1 MFSRLCI
8 SLTLCAGVAAAQA
21 TPSPHTTTP
30 TAHTP
35 SKADS
40 AADAANAASPDPAFA
55 SINIRPA
62 NTDAQNRN
70 YGIQFMASGGLTFSS
85 MPLKSLVT
93 FAYGDGRE
101 MQLVDGGPKW
111 ADSDQFDIHAQLDKS
126 DMPAWEK
133 LPGPQRMEFLRSRM
147 QTMLQQRFKLKGHTA
162 KISTPANVLVQAK
175 GGSKLKEVPAPTPAE
190 LQDDQKRRQANKP
203 SDPPQLG
210 LDVTPVG
217 WVGHAVKIQE
227 LMGALGYALSAQDKP
242 LLDQTG
248 LTGYYD
254 LALKIIKQEDG
265 PSPAQQV
272 EEQLGLRFDARN
284 VPIKKFVIDSAEKP
298 TIDAVEES
306 TATPV
311 EALPPPPPHIHFD
324 VVSWKRCGPGA
335 KGSPKVDMPMDSD
348 FVGYHCQPIVH
359 IIYFAYVGPT
369 PFGLSGHPSWV
380 DNDLYDFQAK
390 VTPEDIAAWKNLTIN
405 ERRVAV
411 RDVLADQLKLQIHVD
426 KTPQPAY
433 ALTVAKGGPKLTEYK
448 VGEQWKIPDGR
459 ILEGRQHVFIGD
471 ISYFQNVSMNTFAAG
486 LAAHL
491 DRPVL
496 DQTGLF
502 DTYDVSLPLA
512 KATNANP
519 FVDLGDEEGSVES
532 GLEKLGL
539 RLVTAKI
546 EADGL
551 VVDHIE
557 RPPEN

>member
-1 MFSRLCI
+1 MIRKICVIGLMNCGMAMGQTAS
-8 SLTLCAGVAAAQA
+8 APAAARA
-21 TPSPHTTTP
+21 PV
-30 TAHTP
+30 TA
-35 SKADS
+35 S
-40 AADAANAASPDPAFA
+40 AAGAANAASPGAAFA
-55 SINIRPA
+55 SVNIRPA
-62 NTDAQNRN
+62 NTDAQRN

-85 MPLKSLVT
+85 MPLKSLVM
-93 FAYGDGRE
+93 FAYGDGRQ

-111 ADSDQFDIHAQLDKS
+111 SDSDQFDIHAQLDKS
-126 DMPAWEK
+126 DMPGWEK
-133 LPGPQRMEFLRSRM
+133 LPGEQRMEFLRSRM
-147 QTMLQQRFKLKGHTA
+147 QTMLQQRFKLKGHIAT
-162 KISTPANVLVQAK
+162 ISTPSLVLVQAK

-203 SDPPQLG
+203 SDPPQIG
-210 LDVTPVG
+210 LDVTPTG

-227 LMGALGYALSAQDKP
+227 LMGGLGYALSAQDKP

-272 EEQLGLRFDARN
+272 EEQLGLKLESRN
-284 VPIKKFVIDSAEKP
+284 TPIKTFVIDSAEKP
-298 TIDAVEES
+298 AIDAAWDS

-311 EALPPPPPHIHFD
+311 VRPPPPPHIHFD
-324 VVSWKRCGPGA
+324 VVLWKRCGPDA
-335 KGSPKVDMPMDSD
+335 KANSKVDMPMDSD
-348 FVGYHCQPIVH
+348 FVGYHCQPIQH
-359 IIYFAYVGPT
+359 IIYFAYVGSM
-369 PFGLSGHPSWV
+369 PFRLSGHPSWV
-380 DNDLYDFQAK
+380 ETDLYEFQAK
-390 VTPEDIAAWKNLTIN
+390 VAPDDIASWKALTIN

-433 ALTVAKGGPKLTEYK
+433 ALTVEKGGPKLTEYK
-448 VGEQWKIPDGR
+448 FGEQWKIPDGR

-471 ISYFQNVSMNTFAAG
+471 ISYFQNISMNSFAAG

-496 DQTGLF
+496 DQTGLLS
-502 DTYDVSLPLA
+502 TYDVSLPLA
-512 KATNANP
+512 KAAGANP